1 LYNGNTEMG
10 KKYIREAVNKDPDN
24 VKFVRAQKNL
34 MKTEKM
40 KKDAGDMFTAGNYQ
54 ESINLYTECMLLDS
68 LNKAYNSTILYN
80 RALAHCKMNQVK
92 LAIEDLS

>member
-1 LYNGNTEMG
+1 MG